1 MPEQSYQTWLSATR
15 ALALSE
21 GELLVEAPSAF
32 HVQWLEDKFG
42 RTVEDAARRV
52 LGRPMQVKI
61 NLHQELNDFE
71 EVAYLLLILLEE
83 TQVIGLTKLAI

>member
-1 MPEQSYQTWLSATR
+1 MSNTKLLYEVFNIDDCDEFV
-15 ALALSE
+15 SE
-21 GELLVEAPSAF
+21 LYGYLI
-32 HVQWLEDKFG
+32 D
-42 RTVEDAARRV
+42 
-52 LGRPMQVKI
+52 KI